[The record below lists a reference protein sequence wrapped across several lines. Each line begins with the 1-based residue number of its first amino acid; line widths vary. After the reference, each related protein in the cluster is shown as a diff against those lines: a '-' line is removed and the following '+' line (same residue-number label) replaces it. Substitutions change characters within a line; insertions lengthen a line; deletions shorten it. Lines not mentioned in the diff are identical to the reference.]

1 LKRLSRNLT
10 LGIVIL
16 ISSFYLLTTLDQF
29 QNLAGSFIRRMA
41 GDLVLAINQDIPTSP
56 VIRSLQSFAAYLPS
70 TLVGGSTDSGGKHLI
85 PTPFSSEPN
94 LNSPSEA
101 NANSDR
107 LYLPLVTRFDQLVLN
122 QHFFQETFDGNPP
135 SPQPWNPSN
144 WDITVHSRDMSTLYQ
159 LEPMNADHGPD
170 CSAPP
175 ATHPISSYEDAVY
188 QCHNHVMTAINA
200 EGYGVIYL
208 TPNQMVDFS
217 NGEAVVRFDM
227 STRRK
232 SDRDWVDLWV
242 TPFQD
247 NLQLPLDSWLPDL
260 SGEHRNAVHFRM
272 DFNSTSFKIEVIH
285 NFSAT
290 EIPGDWRGYDTFLT
304 PSATRRDTFELHI
317 SSTHLKF
324 GMPDYNFWWV
334 DTDIP
339 ALGWNQ
345 GVVQFGHHSY
355 NPTKDCGNDGTC
367 GPNTWHWDNVYI
379 NPAVPFTIIRA
390 NQRHIDPTTPPDVT
404 LPEPAPSNAHLRFTG
419 LGPNI
424 EVSFNNGQTWQP
436 AQTQNQDEYIED
448 HFWSYWTPIPAGVS
462 KFQIRGQEWWGG
474 VWMVRDLSVWSL
486 QKPAPSN

>member
-1 LKRLSRNLT
+1 LKRT
-10 LGIVIL
+10 TWFFAIGIVIL
-16 ISSFYLLTTLDQF
+16 ISLFYLLASLGQDRHQVEVFTKRS
-29 QNLAGSFIRRMA
+29 G
-41 GDLVLAINQDIPTSP
+41 GEVVLAHDQEIPTSP
-56 VIRSLQSFAAYLPS
+56 LTEPLPDDS
-70 TLVGGSTDSGGKHLI
+70 ANRTSIMDVGLINSWGNHLV

-94 LNSPSEA
+94 LNTPQAAAPNSNQAYFPFMIVNNRQVVNQPSF
-101 NANSDR
+101 
-107 LYLPLVTRFDQLVLN
+107 L
-122 QHFFQETFDGNPP
+122 ETFYGDPS

-159 LEPMNADHGPD
+159 LEPMYADHGPD
-170 CSAPP
+170 CSPPP
-175 ATHPISSYEDAVY
+175 ATHLISSYGDAVY

-208 TPNQMVDFS
+208 TPDQMVDFS

-247 NLQLPLDSWLPDL
+247 NLQLPLEPWFPDL
-260 SGEHRNAVHFRM
+260 SGEPRNAVHFRL
-272 DFNSTSFKIEVIH
+272 DFNSTTFKIEVIR
-285 NFSAT
+285 NFNAT
-290 EIPGDWRGYDTFLT
+290 EIPGDWRGYDSFLT
-304 PSATRRDTFELHI
+304 PSAKRRDTFELRI

-324 GMPDYNFWWV
+324 GLPDYNFWWV

-339 ALGWNQ
+339 DLGWNR

-379 NPAVPFTIIRA
+379 SPAVPFTIIRA
-390 NQRHIDPTTPPDVT
+390 NQRHVDPTTTPDVT
-404 LPEPAPSNAHLRFTG
+404 LPEPAPANAHLRFAG

-436 AQTQNQDEYIED
+436 AQTQTQDEYIED

-462 KFQIRGQEWWGG
+462 RFQIRGQEWWGG
-474 VWMVRDLSVWSL
+474 VWMVRDISVWSL
-486 QKPAPSN
+486 QSPAPSK